1 MIINEEQ
8 TQNIIDS
15 YEKTLIKEPETSA
28 QPNYTTVSNR
38 KSNLFS
44 FKGRTTRTEYWFVT
58 FICNFVAIP
67 ANKDIE
73 MSTLVTIL
81 YCIVMLAALWVYIAT
96 MVRRCHDRGKS
107 WWFILI
113 PLYFLLLYVLPA
125 QQEGNEF
132 GPNPRDKKTDD

>member
-73 MSTLVTIL
+73 MSALVTIL

-107 WWFILI
+107 WWFIFI
-113 PLYFLLLYVLPA
+113 PLYFLLLYALPA

>member
-1 MIINEEQ
+1 MEQEKPITKDSRSSSEKPIIEEMYV
-8 TQNIIDS
+8 TQKDEPAIEPKHKNNI
-15 YEKTLIKEPETSA
+15 
-28 QPNYTTVSNR
+28 
-38 KSNLFS
+38 FS
-44 FKGRTTRTEYWFVT
+44 FKGRATRTEYWLVT

-107 WWFILI
+107 WWFIFI

>member
-1 MIINEEQ
+1 MSNEQ
-8 TQNIIDS
+8 DYNDS
-15 YEKTLIKEPETSA
+15 NEKTLVKKSECTTQAEHRTEPK
-28 QPNYTTVSNR
+28 R
-38 KSNLFS
+38 KNNIFS
-44 FKGRTTRTEYWFVT
+44 FKGRATRTEYWLVT

-113 PLYFLLLYVLPA
+113 PLYFWLLYVLPA

>member
-1 MIINEEQ
+1 MIHEEQ
-8 TQNIIDS
+8 PKDFNDS
-15 YEKTLIKEPETSA
+15 CENTLVKESEDTAQTENKTKP
-28 QPNYTTVSNR
+28 
-38 KSNLFS
+38 KSNIFS
-44 FKGRTTRTEYWFVT
+44 FKGRATRTEYWLVT

>member
-1 MIINEEQ
+1 MSNEKDY
-8 TQNIIDS
+8 NDS
-15 YEKTLIKEPETSA
+15 DEKTLVKKSECTMQAEHRTEPK
-28 QPNYTTVSNR
+28 R
-38 KSNLFS
+38 KNNIFS
-44 FKGRTTRTEYWFVT
+44 FKGRATRTEYWLVT

-73 MSTLVTIL
+73 MSALVTIL

>member
-1 MIINEEQ
+1 MSNEQ
-8 TQNIIDS
+8 DYNDS
-15 YEKTLIKEPETSA
+15 NEKTLVKKSECTTQAEHRTEPK
-28 QPNYTTVSNR
+28 R
-38 KSNLFS
+38 KNNIFS
-44 FKGRTTRTEYWFVT
+44 FKGRATRTEYWLVT
-58 FICNFVAIP
+58 FNCNFVAIP

-113 PLYFLLLYVLPA
+113 PLYFWLLYVLPA

>member
-1 MIINEEQ
+1 MSNEQ
-8 TQNIIDS
+8 DYNDS
-15 YEKTLIKEPETSA
+15 NEKTLVKESECRTQA
-28 QPNYTTVSNR
+28 EHTTEPQR
-38 KSNLFS
+38 KNNILS
-44 FKGRTTRTEYWFVT
+44 FKGRATRTEYWLVT
-58 FICNFVAIP
+58 FICNFIAIP
-67 ANKDIE
+67 ANKDID
-73 MSTLVTIL
+73 MVLPLLTLYL
-81 YCIVMLAALWVYIAT
+81 IVLLVAMWIYIAT

>member
-1 MIINEEQ
+1 MSNEQ
-8 TQNIIDS
+8 DYNDS
-15 YEKTLIKEPETSA
+15 NEKTLVKKSECTTQAEHRTEPK
-28 QPNYTTVSNR
+28 R
-38 KSNLFS
+38 KNNIFS
-44 FKGRTTRTEYWFVT
+44 FKGRATRTEYWLVT

-107 WWFILI
+107 WWFRFI

>member
-1 MIINEEQ
+1 MSNEKDY
-8 TQNIIDS
+8 NDS
-15 YEKTLIKEPETSA
+15 DEKTLVKESEC
-28 QPNYTTVSNR
+28 TTQAEHRTEPKR
-38 KSNLFS
+38 KNNIFS
-44 FKGRTTRTEYWFVT
+44 FKGRATRTEYWLVT

-67 ANKDIE
+67 ANKDLE
-73 MSTLVTIL
+73 MSALVTIL

>member
-1 MIINEEQ
+1 MSNEKDY
-8 TQNIIDS
+8 NDS
-15 YEKTLIKEPETSA
+15 DEKTLVKKSECTTQAEHRTEP
-28 QPNYTTVSNR
+28 QR
-38 KSNLFS
+38 KNNILS
-44 FKGRTTRTEYWFVT
+44 FKGRATRTEYWLVT

-73 MSTLVTIL
+73 MSALVTIL

-107 WWFILI
+107 WWFIFI

>member
-1 MIINEEQ
+1 MSNEQ
-8 TQNIIDS
+8 DYNDS
-15 YEKTLIKEPETSA
+15 NEKTLVKKSEC
-28 QPNYTTVSNR
+28 TTQAEHRTKPKR
-38 KSNLFS
+38 KNNIFS
-44 FKGRTTRTEYWFVT
+44 FKGRSTRTEYWLVT

-73 MSTLVTIL
+73 MSALVTIL

>member
-1 MIINEEQ
+1 MIHEEQ
-8 TQNIIDS
+8 PKDFNDS
-15 YEKTLIKEPETSA
+15 CENTLVKESEDTAQTENKTKP
-28 QPNYTTVSNR
+28 
-38 KSNLFS
+38 KSNIFS
-44 FKGRTTRTEYWFVT
+44 FKGRATRTEYWLVT

-73 MSTLVTIL
+73 MSALVTIL

>member
-1 MIINEEQ
+1 MSNEKDY
-8 TQNIIDS
+8 NDS
-15 YEKTLIKEPETSA
+15 NEKTLVKESKC
-28 QPNYTTVSNR
+28 TTQAEHTTTPQC
-38 KSNLFS
+38 KSNILS
-44 FKGRTTRTEYWFVT
+44 FKGRATRTEYWLVT

-73 MSTLVTIL
+73 MSALVTIL
-81 YCIVMLAALWVYIAT
+81 YCIVMLAALWVYIVT

>member
-1 MIINEEQ
+1 MSNEQ
-8 TQNIIDS
+8 DYNDS
-15 YEKTLIKEPETSA
+15 NEKTLVKKSECTTQAEHRTEPK
-28 QPNYTTVSNR
+28 R
-38 KSNLFS
+38 KNNIFS
-44 FKGRTTRTEYWFVT
+44 FKGRATRTEYWLVT

-107 WWFILI
+107 WCFIFI

>member
-1 MIINEEQ
+1 MSNEKDY
-8 TQNIIDS
+8 NDS
-15 YEKTLIKEPETSA
+15 DEKTLVKESEC
-28 QPNYTTVSNR
+28 TTQAGHTTEPQR
-38 KSNLFS
+38 KNNILS
-44 FKGRTTRTEYWFVT
+44 FKGRATRTEYWLVT
-58 FICNFVAIP
+58 FICNFIAIP
-67 ANKDIE
+67 ANKDID
-73 MSTLVTIL
+73 MVLPLLTLYL
-81 YCIVMLAALWVYIAT
+81 IVLLVAMWIYIAT

>member
-44 FKGRTTRTEYWFVT
+44 FKGRTTRTEYWFIT

-73 MSTLVTIL
+73 MSAIVTIL

-107 WWFILI
+107 WWFIFI

-132 GPNPRDKKTDD
+132 GPNPRKKKTDD

>member
-58 FICNFVAIP
+58 FICNYVAIST
-67 ANKDIE
+67 NKDID
-73 MSTLVTIL
+73 MALPFRIL
-81 YCIVMLAALWVYIAT
+81 YFIVLLVAMWIYIDT
-96 MVRRCHDRGKS
+96 MVRKCHDNGKS
-107 WWFILI
+107 WWFMLI
-113 PLYFLLLYVLPA
+113 PLHFLPLYFLPA
-125 QQEGNEF
+125 QQEDNGY
-132 GPNPRDKKTDD
+132 GHNPRDKKTKD

>member
-1 MIINEEQ
+1 MSNEQ
-8 TQNIIDS
+8 DYNDS
-15 YEKTLIKEPETSA
+15 NEKTLTKKSECTAQVEHRTEPK
-28 QPNYTTVSNR
+28 R
-38 KSNLFS
+38 KNNIFS
-44 FKGRTTRTEYWFVT
+44 FKGRATRTEYWLVT

-96 MVRRCHDRGKS
+96 MVRRCYDRGKS
-107 WWFILI
+107 WWFIFI

>member
-1 MIINEEQ
+1 MSNEKDY
-8 TQNIIDS
+8 NDS
-15 YEKTLIKEPETSA
+15 DEKTLVKKSECTTQAEHRTEPK
-28 QPNYTTVSNR
+28 R
-38 KSNLFS
+38 KNNIFS
-44 FKGRTTRTEYWFVT
+44 FKGRATRTEYWLVT

-67 ANKDIE
+67 ANKDID
-73 MSTLVTIL
+73 MVLPLLTLYL
-81 YCIVMLAALWVYIAT
+81 IVLLVAMWIYIAT

>member
-73 MSTLVTIL
+73 MSAIVTIL

-107 WWFILI
+107 WWFIFI

>member
-1 MIINEEQ
+1 MTHE
-8 TQNIIDS
+8 
-15 YEKTLIKEPETSA
+15 EKTKDFNDSCENTLVKESKDTA
-28 QPNYTTVSNR
+28 QIENKTKP
-38 KSNLFS
+38 KSNIFS
-44 FKGRTTRTEYWFVT
+44 FKGRATRTEYWLVT

-73 MSTLVTIL
+73 MSALVTIL

>member
-1 MIINEEQ
+1 MSNEQ
-8 TQNIIDS
+8 DYNDS
-15 YEKTLIKEPETSA
+15 NEKTLVKESE
-28 QPNYTTVSNR
+28 YTTQAEHRTEPKR
-38 KSNLFS
+38 KNNIFS
-44 FKGRTTRTEYWFVT
+44 FKGRATRTEYWLVT

-73 MSTLVTIL
+73 MSALVTIL

-132 GPNPRDKKTDD
+132 VTNPRNKKNR

>member
-1 MIINEEQ
+1 MIHEEQ
-8 TQNIIDS
+8 PKDFNDS
-15 YEKTLIKEPETSA
+15 CENTLVKESEDTAQTENKTKP
-28 QPNYTTVSNR
+28 
-38 KSNLFS
+38 KSNIFS
-44 FKGRTTRTEYWFVT
+44 FKGRATRTEYWLVT

-96 MVRRCHDRGKS
+96 MVRRCYDRGKS
-107 WWFILI
+107 WWFIFI